1 MSKNTPT
8 QSDSNIFCKVS
19 INNDGNWIYGIITYL
34 NLDKNI
40 AEIFLPARFFKS
52 YLKEGSKVLVKAIS
66 DNNETLFSGSITRK
80 VISIRKQA
88 VTVQLDSIMSFENK
102 RNYERFYVN
111 YPCKIREEN
120 SIAYMATLADIS
132 FKGGLVYT
140 ENLLEEGK
148 NVIVDIYL
156 NPSMTLTFSGKIAR
170 KLKDKNRG
178 FCYGIELT
186 KIDEENSIL
195 LNEVIECL
203 VNKREQ
209 IAYEWKVFKR
219 LKYAI
224 YAISVLGIFLTVF
237 SIFITEVL

>member
-1 MSKNTPT
+1 MSKNTHPQT
-8 QSDSNIFCKVS
+8 DSNIFCKVS
-19 INNDGNWIYGIITYL
+19 INNDGNWIYGIITYI

-40 AEIFLPARFFKS
+40 AEIFLPARFFKK
-52 YLKEGSKVLVKAIS
+52 YLKEGSKVLVKAIN

-88 VTVQLDSIMSFENK
+88 VTIQLDSIMSFENK

-111 YPCKIREEN
+111 YPCKIRDD
-120 SIAYMATLADIS
+120 SISYMATLADIS
-132 FKGGLVYT
+132 FRGGLVYT
-140 ENLLEEGK
+140 ENILEEGK
-148 NVIVDIYL
+148 YVNLDVYL
-156 NPSMTLTFSGKIAR
+156 NPTMTLTFSGRITR

-178 FCYGIELT
+178 YCYGIELT

-195 LNEVIECL
+195 LNELIECL

-224 YAISVLGIFLTVF
+224 YAISLLAIFMTVF
-237 SIFITEVL
+237 SIFLTEVF